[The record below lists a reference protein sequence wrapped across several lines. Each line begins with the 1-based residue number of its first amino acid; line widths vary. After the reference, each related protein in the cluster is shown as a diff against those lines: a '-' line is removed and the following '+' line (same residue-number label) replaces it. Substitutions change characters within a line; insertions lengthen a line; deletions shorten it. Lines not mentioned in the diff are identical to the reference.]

1 MLARFRAARSQP
13 ARAISD
19 YASRQELERLELYHD
34 VYRPLGIADQISIA
48 LPGPG
53 SLTIGVAMGRERRGF
68 SQRER
73 LLLEL
78 LRPHLA
84 VGRARAAR
92 ELQRGEARAA
102 LEAASTARQHRAI
115 VVLTRDGRI
124 AWTTPS
130 ARRLLHGWFGYSSGP
145 ALPPQLIDWIASTRA
160 SAGHLISGPATG
172 ALRLVHGDRTLAA
185 TLLAAPERD
194 GGLLL
199 TFEQHAIPSRQQ
211 LTRLGL
217 TRREGEVLAVA
228 ARGLDEQGIARAL
241 ASSRRTVNKHL
252 EHIYRNLNVSD
263 RSQAIA
269 AAFDAADPTRPHEE
283 RTQERAVSLT
293 PGLRS
298 HDHAGPQADPRG

>member
-1 MLARFRAARSQP
+1 
-13 ARAISD
+13 
-19 YASRQELERLELYHD
+19 
-34 VYRPLGIADQISIA
+34 
-48 LPGPG
+48 
-53 SLTIGVAMGRERRGF
+53 MGRERRGF
-68 SQRER
+68 SDRER

-92 ELQRGEARAA
+92 ELQRRESRAA
-102 LEAASTARQHRAI
+102 LEAASTARQHRAV
-115 VVLTRDGRI
+115 VVLTRDDRI

-130 ARRLLHGWFGYSSGP
+130 ARRLLREWFGYSGGP
-145 ALPPQLIDWIASTRA
+145 ALTHQLSGWIASARA
-160 SAGHLISGPATG
+160 CAAQALAAPAAG
-172 ALRLVHGDRTLAA
+172 ALRLVRGERTLAA

-199 TFEQHAIPSRQQ
+199 TLEQHAIPRREQ

-241 ASSRRTVNKHL
+241 AISRRTVNKHL
-252 EHIYRNLNVSD
+252 EHTYRKLNVSD

-269 AAFDAADPTRPHEE
+269 AAFDAANPTWPEE
-283 RTQERAVSLT
+283 DRTQAQAVDRT
-293 PGLRS
+293 PDILGHDQRGLQDDR
-298 HDHAGPQADPRG
+298 RG